1 MMKPNE
7 RTEALASFETID
19 VPRKKDY
26 EIIDMIKSYMNE
38 TSLRGYIRVL
48 LTESVD
54 PKIMSMIDKLEE
66 LEGFVEIMPDR
77 AVIMINKVIGEDRYP
92 VPLGHVAWGEGR
104 LDGPCLGAKIVSSS
118 TMKMGLGPLA
128 YDVAIEVTGGLAPDR
143 DSVTK
148 YAAAVWDRYMN
159 GRSDVQVLQMDND
172 RNRLTPE
179 DGDNCEQRSARV
191 DSGGW
196 SPPGS
201 FWDSSLSKVYK
212 KSGTPVMDELRKRD
226 MLK

>member
-1 MMKPNE
+1 MK
-7 RTEALASFETID
+7 L
-19 VPRKKDY
+19 
-26 EIIDMIKSYMNE
+26 
-38 TSLRGYIRVL
+38 LREYIREL
-48 LTESVD
+48 LIESVD
-54 PKIMSMIDKLEE
+54 PKIMSMIDKLEK
-66 LEGFVEIMPDR
+66 LDGFVEIMPDR
-77 AVIMINKVIGEDRYP
+77 AVIMIDKVDDGAGTMT
-92 VPLGHVAWGEGR
+92 LGAVAWGKSR

-118 TMKMGLGPLA
+118 TMKMGFGPLA
-128 YDVAIEVTGGLAPDR
+128 YDVAIEVTGGLTSDR

-148 YAAAVWDRYMN
+148 YATAVWDRYMN

-172 RNRLTPE
+172 RNHLTPE
-179 DGDNCEQRSARV
+179 DEDNCEQRSARV

-196 SPPGS
+196 SSPGS

>member
-1 MMKPNE
+1 MKQ
-7 RTEALASFETID
+7 
-19 VPRKKDY
+19 
-26 EIIDMIKSYMNE
+26 
-38 TSLRGYIRVL
+38 LRQYIREL
-48 LTESVD
+48 LTESIDASID

-77 AVIMINKVIGEDRYP
+77 AVIMINKVVGEDRYP

-104 LDGPCLGAKIVSSS
+104 HDGPCLGAKIVSSS

-128 YDVAIEVTGGLAPDR
+128 YDVAIEVTGGLASDR

-148 YAAAVWDRYMN
+148 YANAVWDRYMN
-159 GRSDVQVLQMDND
+159 GRPDVQVLQMDND
-172 RNRLTPE
+172 RNHLTPE
-179 DGDNCEQRSARV
+179 DEDNCEQRSARV

-196 SPPGS
+196 SSPGS

-212 KSGTPVMDELRKRD
+212 KSGTPVMDELRKRG

>member
-1 MMKPNE
+1 MK
-7 RTEALASFETID
+7 L
-19 VPRKKDY
+19 
-26 EIIDMIKSYMNE
+26 
-38 TSLRGYIRVL
+38 LREYIREL

-54 PKIMSMIDKLEE
+54 PKITSMIDKLEE

-77 AVIMINKVIGEDRYP
+77 AVIMINKALGGERYP
-92 VPLGHVAWGEGR
+92 VPLGAVAWGEGR
-104 LDGPCLGAKIVSSS
+104 HDGPCLGAKIVSSS
-118 TMKMGLGPLA
+118 TMKMGFGPLA
-128 YDVAIEVTGGLAPDR
+128 YDVAIEVTGGLASDR
-143 DSVTK
+143 NSVTK
-148 YAAAVWDRYMN
+148 SANAVWDRYMN

-172 RNRLTPE
+172 RNHLTPGDE
-179 DGDNCEQRSARV
+179 DNCEQRSALV

-226 MLK
+226 MLVEQ

>member
-1 MMKPNE
+1 MNLLRE
-7 RTEALASFETID
+7 
-19 VPRKKDY
+19 Y
-26 EIIDMIKSYMNE
+26 IKE
-38 TSLRGYIRVL
+38 L
-48 LTESVD
+48 LTESID

-66 LEGFVEIMPDR
+66 LEGFVKIMPDR
-77 AVIMINKVIGEDRYP
+77 AVIMIDKVDDGAGTMA
-92 VPLGHVAWGEGR
+92 LGAVAWGKSR

-118 TMKMGLGPLA
+118 HMNKGFGPLA
-128 YDVAIEVTGGLAPDR
+128 YDVAIEITGGLASDR

-148 YAAAVWDRYMN
+148 YATAVWDRYMN
-159 GRSDVQVLQMDND
+159 GRPDVQVLQMDND

-179 DGDNCEQRSARV
+179 DEDNCEQRSARV

-196 SPPGS
+196 SPIGS